1 MTASTT
7 PLSPAALRALAHV
20 LDDLIPPS
28 GDGRLPGAGTLGLAA
43 YLDTALD
50 VMPELKAMVAQS
62 LTALDALARRRD
74 PGGLDALGAADRAA
88 VLLELAS
95 SDDALPPILAI
106 HAYTG
111 YYQQPQVLEALGL
124 EARPPHPKGYE
135 MAENDLS
142 LLDPVRARGKRLYRE
157 C

>member
-1 MTASTT
+1 MTTAPPFSRD
-7 PLSPAALRALAHV
+7 AMHALVHV
-20 LDDLIPPS
+20 LDDLVPPS
-28 GDGRLPGAGTLGLAA
+28 ADGRLPGAGGLGLAT

-50 VMPELKAMVAQS
+50 VMPELKAMVAPS
-62 LTALDALARRRD
+62 LTALDGLARRRD
-74 PGGLDALGAADRAA
+74 PGGLDALSAADRAA

-111 YYQQPQVLEALGL
+111 YYQQPIVLEALGL

-135 MAENDLS
+135 MEENDLS
-142 LLDPVRARGKRLYRE
+142 LLDPVRQRAKLFRE
-157 C
+157 S